1 MLIEELKKAN
11 IEAMK
16 NKEKDRRAI
25 LSVVITRY
33 QLRQVEAKAQGKEI
47 GDTEL
52 LEIIQKVIKELGDEK
67 EGYLKVGN
75 TAMAESIDV
84 QISTLNG
91 YLPKQLSE
99 EEIRAEIAKLD
110 DKSLPNIMK
119 HFKTNFAG
127 KVNMALVSQI
137 ARSL

>member
-47 GDTEL
+47 G
-52 LEIIQKVIKELGDEK
+52 
-67 EGYLKVGN
+67 
-75 TAMAESIDV
+75 
-84 QISTLNG
+84 
-91 YLPKQLSE
+91 
-99 EEIRAEIAKLD
+99 
-110 DKSLPNIMK
+110 KSLFAKFLM
-119 HFKTNFAG
+119 FLKTI
-127 KVNMALVSQI
+127 SP
-137 ARSL
+137 SS